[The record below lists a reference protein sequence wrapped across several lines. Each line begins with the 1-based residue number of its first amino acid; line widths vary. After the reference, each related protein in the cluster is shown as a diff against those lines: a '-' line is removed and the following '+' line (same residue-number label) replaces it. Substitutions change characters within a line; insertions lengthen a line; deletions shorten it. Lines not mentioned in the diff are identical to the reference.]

1 MWVTNSRTHS
11 TDGIQGRAD
20 LGHFWLCPEVKT
32 TLVYKRCASKLF
44 IVFHIGPLFLKVLLP
59 PSWGGEET
67 EPLVRRHS
75 SLIEHVLY
83 VCPIAW
89 NLWMLIDLIISRAW
103 KTAVLQEKKKKNAC
117 FADSAWSCTP
127 LITVLTLWVQVSMV
141 YRVRL
146 FPNKQTNEHINK
158 EKKNQCL
165 PNLDVNLL
173 IFCWHF
179 IPFVRCKWD
188 TLNFIFVQEPK
199 CLALLYTYSFPPVW
213 PLLVYKVF
221 SPILWKCLPIP
232 VVYAELISWVYH
244 FLAIVTPGKTT
255 FPSKCR
261 PAISLLNTCGDYTE
275 PCEEKSL
282 AIGRKK
288 KFLEIHVIKYE

>member
-103 KTAVLQEKKKKNAC
+103 KTAVLQEKKKK
-117 FADSAWSCTP
+117 
-127 LITVLTLWVQVSMV
+127 
-141 YRVRL
+141 
-146 FPNKQTNEHINK
+146 
-158 EKKNQCL
+158 CL
-165 PNLDVNLL
+165 
-173 IFCWHF
+173 FCWLGMVVYTTNHS
-179 IPFVRCKWD
+179 
-188 TLNFIFVQEPK
+188 
-199 CLALLYTYSFPPVW
+199 TYSVSSSQHG
-213 PLLVYKVF
+213 LQSETL
-221 SPILWKCLPIP
+221 SQ
-232 VVYAELISWVYH
+232 
-244 FLAIVTPGKTT
+244 
-255 FPSKCR
+255 
-261 PAISLLNTCGDYTE
+261 
-275 PCEEKSL
+275 
-282 AIGRKK
+282 
-288 KFLEIHVIKYE
+288 

>member
-158 EKKNQCL
+158 EKKTNVYL
-165 PNLDVNLL
+165 TLMSTYL
-173 IFCWHF
+173 F
-179 IPFVRCKWD
+179 FVD
-188 TLNFIFVQEPK
+188 
-199 CLALLYTYSFPPVW
+199 
-213 PLLVYKVF
+213 
-221 SPILWKCLPIP
+221 ILFHL
-232 VVYAELISWVYH
+232 
-244 FLAIVTPGKTT
+244 
-255 FPSKCR
+255 
-261 PAISLLNTCGDYTE
+261 
-275 PCEEKSL
+275 
-282 AIGRKK
+282 
-288 KFLEIHVIKYE
+288 